1 LSDGWQTPARETG
14 EDSHNAQTMKL
25 RLNVATA
32 PQENNRPFVA
42 GATIVGVFALL
53 ALLLLARAAYASR
66 RANVELRQQTAQ
78 LEQQIQADEIRQ
90 QELEAYFNRPD
101 VKQIRDRAE
110 FLNSL
115 IGERAFPWTKI
126 FMDLETTLPPGV
138 RVVSITP
145 KLVNGRADVSMVVG
159 AANDESKL
167 KFLEAVEKS
176 PNFSGVTVDDEKV
189 SEQGNDPDRILV
201 RLDFWYA
208 TT

>member
-1 LSDGWQTPARETG
+1 
-14 EDSHNAQTMKL
+14 MKL